1 MIVYKNSSGG
11 GFFSALLGFL
21 FLVAFLVG
29 LFYMASLVFKLLYF
43 LGPLIL
49 IAVLIIDRTV
59 LFEYLRWLRTL
70 FKQRI
75 LQGILVSVLSVLGYP
90 MLSTFLL
97 LRAVMR
103 KKVRSIQ
110 EDFARKAAGDLADFE
125 ELETRKPS
133 TTPQRTQ
140 LPNKQDD
147 DYIDFV

>member
-1 MIVYKNSSGG
+1 MIVYRNNSGG

-21 FLVAFLVG
+21 FFAAFLVG

-43 LGPLIL
+43 IGPLIL

-59 LFEYLRWLRTL
+59 FFEYVRWLRQQ

-75 LQGILVSVLSVLGYP
+75 LQGLLVTVLSILGYP
-90 MLSTFLL
+90 MVSTFLL

-103 KKVRSIQ
+103 KKVQSIQ
-110 EDFARKAAGDLADFE
+110 QDLARNAAGDLADFE
-125 ELETRKPS
+125 ELETRKPQAP
-133 TTPQRTQ
+133 PQHKQ
-140 LPNKQDD
+140 LSKRQED